1 MQVHNLGIRA
11 CPFPTNSYSN
21 LNLKSIFPVEP
32 QLEIRLKQVSKF
44 KKHHLESIH
53 PLKHHSKLFTAVS
66 NLFQTPIGGPCQLGS
81 KRCFG
86 GPIHMMF
93 SNVQT
98 GSKWFQAR
106 LKLRSH

>member
-1 MQVHNLGIRA
+1 MQVHNPGIRA

-21 LNLKSIFPVEP
+21 LNFKSIVPVEP

-53 PLKHHSKLFTAVS
+53 PLKKTRKLFTAVS
-66 NLFQTPIGGPCQLGS
+66 NLFPTPVWGPCQLGS

-93 SNVQT
+93 SET
-98 GSKWFQAR
+98 
-106 LKLRSH
+106 